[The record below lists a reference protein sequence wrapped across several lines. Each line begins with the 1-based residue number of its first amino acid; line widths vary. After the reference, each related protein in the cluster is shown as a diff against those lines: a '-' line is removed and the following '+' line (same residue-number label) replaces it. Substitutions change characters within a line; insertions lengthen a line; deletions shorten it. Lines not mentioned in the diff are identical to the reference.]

1 MNFIDLHIHSTYSD
15 GTLTPLLLVRE
26 AKEMGLKAISL
37 TDHDTTEG
45 VEETIS
51 HGDTY
56 GVEILPGVELS
67 AHIDTLSVHILGYGL
82 RYNDPTLLARLATIQ
97 EARDARN
104 QKIITRLNDLGIEI
118 TKEDLHKFSKTG
130 QTGRPHF
137 AQFLIEKK
145 VAHSFADAFDV
156 YLGQNGSAYVPRK
169 ILFAADAI
177 RYINEAGGLSV
188 LAHPVAI
195 DCTMSSIPGLVETL
209 KNFGLAGIEVYYPS
223 HSKTA
228 RKALLEISR
237 KYDLIA
243 TGGSD
248 FHGYRST
255 GSTLGRTGKNKR
267 LPYEV
272 LEIIKNRLSSKK
284 TATTQED
291 W

>member
-1 MNFIDLHIHSTYSD
+1 MNYIDLHLHSTYSD
-15 GTLTPLLLVRE
+15 GTLTPLLLVQE
-26 AKEMGLKAISL
+26 AKKMGLRAISI

-51 HGDTY
+51 HGNAY

-82 RYNDPTLLARLATIQ
+82 KYNDPALLARLASIQ
-97 EARDARN
+97 EARDTRN
-104 QKIITRLNDLGIEI
+104 QKIITRLNDLDIKI
-118 TKEDLHKFSKTG
+118 TKEDLDKFSKTG

-145 VAHSFADAFDV
+145 VVYSFDDAFNI
-156 YLGQNGSAYVPRK
+156 YLGQNGLAYVPRK
-169 ILFAADAI
+169 ILLAADAI

-188 LAHPVAI
+188 LAHPATI
-195 DCTMSSIPGLVETL
+195 DYTMSSIPGLVETL
-209 KNFGLAGIEVYYPS
+209 KKLGLAGIEVYYPT
-223 HSKTA
+223 HSKTV
-228 RKALLEISR
+228 RKTLLEISR

-248 FHGYRST
+248 FHGHRNT
-255 GSTLGRTGKNKR
+255 GNTLGRTGKNQR

-272 LEIIKNRLSSKK
+272 LEIIKNRLSSEK
-284 TATTQED
+284 TATIQKD
-291 W
+291 